1 MKTKKRI
8 FSGLLILV
16 GSLLLIPWL
25 AAVSSNGA
33 LVYVINIR
41 NEIGN
46 GLRVYIDNGIQ
57 QASDA
62 EADAIIFDV
71 HTPGGAVG
79 AARDIIDAI
88 QRTEIPTIAYV
99 NTEAISAGAM
109 ISLSCDQIVMRY
121 GGAIGDSAP
130 VSLQG
135 EELSEKVVSYIR
147 GKIRATAERQ
157 GRNPDIAAAM
167 VDKRLYLVRLMDGEI
182 ITLREEEYIERKEL
196 GEAMEIIAAGG
207 AEGELLTLTAE
218 EALEYNLADA
228 EADTVEDLL
237 ALYQIVEIDGERKA
251 LTTDAIAQ
259 QQIGFGN
266 ASVQVIK
273 SLKNATQETVL
284 VTVADRFVFFI
295 TSPLIS
301 ATLLGLGTLGL
312 FVEIRTPGFGIPGIA
327 GLTCLGLFFWGHRL
341 LNISADYAALA
352 FVVGVGLLLLELF
365 VIPGFGIAGIGGVA
379 LMLGSVFFVFRN
391 AYELETAFFGMSF
404 AIILAFALAIALSYV
419 LPKTRTWNHLVL
431 NAAMDSGSGFHSAPR
446 EDFQAYV
453 GKTGVALTPL
463 RPAGTV
469 LVDDKRLDVVTVG
482 DFILRDTPVKVN
494 SVEGSK
500 IFVEAIDE
508 A

>member
-1 MKTKKRI
+1 MKSKRRI
-8 FSGLLILV
+8 FSGILILL
-16 GSLLLIPWL
+16 GSLLSWL
-25 AAVSSNGA
+25 AAVSSDHA

-46 GLRVYIDNGIQ
+46 GLRVYIDNGIK
-57 QASDA
+57 QASEA

-109 ISLSCDQIVMRY
+109 ISLSCDQIVMRH

-130 VSLQG
+130 VSIQG
-135 EELSEKVVSYIR
+135 EELSEKAVSYVR
-147 GKIRATAERQ
+147 GKIRATAERG

-167 VDKRLYLVRLMDGEI
+167 VDKRLYLVRFIDGEI
-182 ITLREEEYIERKEL
+182 ITLREEEYIERKDL
-196 GEAMEIIAAGG
+196 GEEMDIIASGG
-207 AEGELLTLTAE
+207 PEGELLTLTTE
-218 EALEYNLADA
+218 EALEYNLADG

-237 ALYQIVEIDGERKA
+237 GMYQIVEVDGERKV
-251 LTTDAIAQ
+251 LTTEGIAQ
-259 QQIGFGN
+259 KQMEFGDGG
-266 ASVQVIK
+266 VKVIK
-273 SLKNATQETVL
+273 SLQGATQETVL
-284 VTVADRFVFFI
+284 ITLADRFVFFV

-301 ATLLGLGTLGL
+301 GTLLALGTLGL

-327 GLTCLGLFFWGHRL
+327 GLICLGLFFWGHRL

-352 FVVGVGLLLLELF
+352 FIVGVALLLIELF
-365 VIPGFGIAGIGGVA
+365 VIPGFGVAGIAGIV

-391 AYELETAFFGMSF
+391 AYKLETAVFGLSF

-431 NAAMDSGSGFHSAPR
+431 STVMDSDVGFHSAPR
-446 EDFQAYV
+446 EDFQGYV
-453 GKTGVALTPL
+453 GKTGIALTPL

-469 LVDDKRLDVVTVG
+469 RVDDKRLDVVTAG
-482 DFILRDTPVKVN
+482 DFIVRETPVKIIN
-494 SVEGSK
+494 VEGSK

-508 A
+508 T

>member
-1 MKTKKRI
+1 MKSKRRI
-8 FSGLLILV
+8 FSGILILL
-16 GSLLLIPWL
+16 GSLLSWL
-25 AAVSSNGA
+25 AAVSSDHA

-46 GLRVYIDNGIQ
+46 GLRVYIDNGIK
-57 QASDA
+57 QASEA

-109 ISLSCDQIVMRY
+109 ISLSCDQIVMRH

-130 VSLQG
+130 VSIQG
-135 EELSEKVVSYIR
+135 EELSEKAVSYVR
-147 GKIRATAERQ
+147 GKIRATAERG

-167 VDKRLYLVRLMDGEI
+167 VDKRLYLVRFIDGEI
-182 ITLREEEYIERKEL
+182 ITLREEEYIERKDL
-196 GEAMEIIAAGG
+196 GEEMDIIASGG
-207 AEGELLTLTAE
+207 AEGELLTLTTE
-218 EALEYNLADA
+218 EALEYNLADG

-237 ALYQIVEIDGERKA
+237 GMYQIVEVDGERKV
-251 LTTDAIAQ
+251 LTTEGIAQ
-259 QQIGFGN
+259 KQMEFGDGG
-266 ASVQVIK
+266 VKVIK
-273 SLKNATQETVL
+273 SLQGATQETVL
-284 VTVADRFVFFI
+284 ITLADRFVFFV

-301 ATLLGLGTLGL
+301 GTLLALGTLGL

-327 GLTCLGLFFWGHRL
+327 GLICLGLFFWGHRL

-352 FVVGVGLLLLELF
+352 FILGVALLLIELF
-365 VIPGFGIAGIGGVA
+365 VIPGFGVAGIAGIV

-391 AYELETAFFGMSF
+391 AYKLETAVFGLSF

-431 NAAMDSGSGFHSAPR
+431 STVMDSGVGFHSAPR
-446 EDFQAYV
+446 EDFQGYV
-453 GKTGVALTPL
+453 GKTGIALTPL

-469 LVDDKRLDVVTVG
+469 RVDDKRLDVVTAG
-482 DFILRDTPVKVN
+482 DFIVRETPVKIIN
-494 SVEGSK
+494 VEGSK

-508 A
+508 T